1 MNEPIISYRW
11 PHPRAAV
18 SIRNSRNAMK
28 LPGSQRF
35 NAVFSKSP
43 SAYHRT
49 LRDRISA
56 MVALSDAK
64 QTAKWSGGNV
74 LLDGAVNAKI
84 LKCAIWSLFSYP
96 ITNLD
101 KFIADAGVIYQQNVY
116 WSCEMSMLFISCSII
131 KLIIFVWSQS
141 AETLPN
147 R

>member
-11 PHPRAAV
+11 PHPRAAE
-18 SIRNSRNAMK
+18 SIQNSRNAMK
-28 LPGSQRF
+28 LPGSQRL

-74 LLDGAVNAKI
+74 LLDGAVNANARYGPFSHI
-84 LKCAIWSLFSYP
+84 LSHLVIAI
-96 ITNLD
+96 
-101 KFIADAGVIYQQNVY
+101 FIMVVIWLWGVF
-116 WSCEMSMLFISCSII
+116 WL
-131 KLIIFVWSQS
+131 
-141 AETLPN
+141 
-147 R
+147 